1 MEIVV
6 RGRHTEID
14 AGTGKVGDDTE
25 FSTKTSAS
33 YYKLSINGRTE
44 IEIDMVGMVF
54 IVNGVDML
62 AAQRRAIGA

>member
-1 MEIVV
+1 M
-6 RGRHTEID
+6 
-14 AGTGKVGDDTE
+14 
-25 FSTKTSAS
+25 
-33 YYKLSINGRTE
+33 NGRTE